1 MSRIVRQ
8 ILPAFLIA
16 CHTVVMLCGPCLH
29 ELPGATHHP
38 TSAASKPHRSDDPVP
53 SRNDSSDGCLI
64 CQFVAQGQLPVELSR
79 ESLPHLI
86 GEFVLSAL
94 PVSQSLSNPLPSCP
108 RAPPNGLS
116 RASLIG
122 APLLLTEPTA

>member
-16 CHTVVMLCGPCLH
+16 CHAAVTLCGPCLH
-29 ELPGATHHP
+29 ELPGATHHQI
-38 TSAASKPHRSDDPVP
+38 SAASKSNRSDDPVWP
-53 SRNDSSDGCLI
+53 RNDSRDGCLI

-86 GEFVLSAL
+86 GELVLGAF
-94 PVSQSLSNPLPSCP
+94 PVSRSLPNSLPSCP
-108 RAPPNGLS
+108 RAPPTDFPGIS
-116 RASLIG
+116 
-122 APLLLTEPTA
+122 